1 MTDAFI
7 YRNGELHAESVPL
20 SRIAAAVGTPA
31 YVYSAGAMRAAYTA
45 YVEALAGLDVTVCYA
60 MKANDNLAVMRVFA
74 DLGAGADV
82 VSGGELA
89 RALAAG
95 VPASKIV
102 FAGVGK
108 TRAEMAQAIEAGILQ
123 FNVESEPELV
133 ALSEVAGGRGASVSV
148 ALRVNPDVDART
160 HAKITT
166 GKKDN
171 KFGIGIERA
180 REIYRKAAK
189 LPGIRPESISMH
201 IGSQLTSLDP
211 YRHAFGRMAELA
223 KALIADGLPIRRL
236 DLGGGIGIAYRGETP
251 PSPQEY
257 GKIVRETVGPLG
269 LPLVCEPGRALV
281 GNAGVLLAAV
291 IYVKDEGK
299 RFVIVDAAM
308 NDLIRPALYDAWH
321 DIVPV
326 TEPSADAE
334 RREADVVG
342 PICESGDI
350 LGLARPLPPLDG
362 GDLIAIRSAGAYA
375 AVMASNYNSRPLAP
389 EVLVDGARFAVVRPR
404 QSVAEMVGDT
414 RPPAWQD

>member
-1 MTDAFI
+1 MDAFT
-7 YRNGELHAESVPL
+7 YRDGALHAEAVPL
-20 SRIAAAVGTPA
+20 ARVAAAVGTPA
-31 YVYSAGAMRAAYTA
+31 YVYSAGAMRAAYR
-45 YVEALAGLDVTVCYA
+45 ALADALSGLDATICYA
-60 MKANDNLAVMRVFA
+60 MKANDNLSVMRVFA
-74 DLGAGADV
+74 ELGAGADV

-108 TRAEMAQAIEAGILQ
+108 TRSEMAQAIEAGILQ

-133 ALSEVAGGRGASVSV
+133 ALSEVAGGRGAEV
-148 ALRVNPDVDART
+148 AVAIRVNPDVDART

-166 GKKDN
+166 GKKEN
-171 KFGIGIERA
+171 KFGIAIERA
-180 REIYRKAAK
+180 PEIYRQAAA
-189 LPGIRPESISMH
+189 LPGIRPESVAVH
-201 IGSQLTSLDP
+201 IGSQLTSLEP
-211 YRHAFGRMAELA
+211 YLHAFGKLAELA
-223 KALIADGLPIRRL
+223 ERLLADGLPIRRL
-236 DLGGGIGIAYRGETP
+236 DLGGGIGISYRGEEP
-251 PSPQEY
+251 PSPTAY
-257 GKIVRETVGPLG
+257 ADIVRGTVGRLG
-269 LPLVCEPGRALV
+269 LPLICEPGRALV

-299 RFVIVDAAM
+299 RFVILDAAM
-308 NDLIRPALYDAWH
+308 NDLIRPAMYDAWH

-326 TEPSADAE
+326 MEPLSGTAL
-334 RREADVVG
+334 READVVG

-389 EVLVDGARFAVVRPR
+389 EVLVDGDRFAVVRPR
-404 QSVAEMVGDT
+404 QGVAEMVGDT
-414 RPPAWQD
+414 RPPVWQV